1 VIDLSVAGKQVP
13 LMAKV
18 GARVEILNQV
28 WGYSTDPMTNVVMK
42 PGGSDA
48 DEFHRVPLAAD
59 VAVAPE
65 HPRVSGRLAG
75 AYLSTATINRCIH
88 EAGRAGGA
96 DGEQLAEE
104 AGHHADETPCANCT
118 GILRPKPKPFCNG
131 TPMP

>member
-1 VIDLSVAGKQVP
+1 MIDLSVAGKQVP

-59 VAVAPE
+59 VAIAPE

-96 DGEQLAEE
+96 DGEQLAERR
-104 AGHHADETPCANCT
+104 GTMPT
-118 GILRPKPKPFCNG
+118 RP
-131 TPMP
+131 PMRTVPGFSA